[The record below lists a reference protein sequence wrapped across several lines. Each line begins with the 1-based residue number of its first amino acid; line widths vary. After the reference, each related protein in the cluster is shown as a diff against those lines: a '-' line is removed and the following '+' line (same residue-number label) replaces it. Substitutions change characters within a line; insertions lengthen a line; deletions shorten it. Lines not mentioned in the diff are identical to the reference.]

1 MSRRNRGRRRSEV
14 LDEFFAA
21 RKALLQISVQRL
33 EQHLFDRFSQVRTE
47 LAWQRQWLGGY
58 LNEGRLRGIGQEW
71 NNTNEQL
78 IRHDPERVQIC
89 GWTWPPT
96 LGLLGRHVRGCS
108 GQLVHGQGEP
118 RGTAVDVV
126 RGIIGAEHAG
136 KSKVTD

>member
-1 MSRRNRGRRRSEV
+1 MPGRNGGRSRSEV

-33 EQHLFDRFSQVRTE
+33 EQHLFDRFSQVRIE

-89 GWTWPPT
+89 GWALPPT
-96 LGLLGRHVRGCS
+96 PGLLRRPGRGGS
-108 GQLVHGQGEP
+108 G
-118 RGTAVDVV
+118 
-126 RGIIGAEHAG
+126 
-136 KSKVTD
+136 